1 MLRAAEAAERFVSGM
16 SRAVFGDEEKTQ
28 FAVARALEIIGEAAS
43 RLSEDERALYPQIPW
58 QRIVGMRTFL
68 AHEYFR
74 VDLDTVWNVVTNQLP
89 SLIEQLRAVVPPED
103 L

>member
-1 MLRAAEAAERFVSGM
+1 M
-16 SRAVFGDEEKTQ
+16 SRAVFGDDEKTQ
-28 FAVARALEIIGEAAS
+28 LAVARALEIMGEAAS

-89 SLIEQLRAVVPPED
+89 SLIEQLRAVVPPEE